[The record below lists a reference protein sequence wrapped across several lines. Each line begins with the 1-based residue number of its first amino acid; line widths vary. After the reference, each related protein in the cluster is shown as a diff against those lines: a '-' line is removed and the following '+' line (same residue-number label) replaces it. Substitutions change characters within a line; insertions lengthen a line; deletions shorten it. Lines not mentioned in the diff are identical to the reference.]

1 MEIFSK
7 SNPILIDK
15 KALKLLGKRF
25 PISSGESQQTWT
37 DNLYHFYGNYIIPN
51 MFALIIFMLLGIFL
65 FIKYVLKQRKLKR
78 KKERKMRKK
87 LLEKQRE
94 KQKQK
99 QLQIEYYEPFIEED
113 IDVDDEDEIDK
124 IDDNNITHSDNQK
137 SIFDLENEYNNLVR
151 NNDGNYSEYLLRDV
165 YEKEKSKVAF
175 NDMAKIVFGEI

>member
-78 KKERKMRKK
+78 KREKKLRKK
-87 LLEKQRE
+87 LLEKQR
-94 KQKQK
+94 QKQK
-99 QLQIEYYEPFIEED
+99 QHQIEYFEPFVEEEIN
-113 IDVDDEDEIDK
+113 IDEEEDEIDK
-124 IDDNNITHSDNQK
+124 IDDNNITHSDDHK
-137 SIFDLENEYNNLVR
+137 SIFDLENEYNNLIK
-151 NNDGNYSEYLLRDV
+151 NNDGHYSEYLLRDI